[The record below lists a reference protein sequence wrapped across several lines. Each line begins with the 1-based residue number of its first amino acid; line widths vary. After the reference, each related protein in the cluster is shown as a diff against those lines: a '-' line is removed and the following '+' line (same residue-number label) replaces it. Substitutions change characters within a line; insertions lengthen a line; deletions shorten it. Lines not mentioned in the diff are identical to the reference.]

1 MAELNQEK
9 RVMPQDQAL
18 LGTTISEYRFFI
30 HGVVSGYYK
39 RIHV

>member
-30 HGVVSGYYK
+30 HSVVSRYYK